1 MNREDSCTGI
11 ILHTGPQFIVF
22 AYNINACDIILSF
35 LFCFITINFHF
46 YFKCVC
52 CGSAWKPIYFS
63 IKEEPNNHDITTV
76 ATSSEVTKSQTL
88 TTKSATASSQG
99 IYKPHRSSTPTTTTT
114 TATVT
119 STTSAIET
127 YHENESMPLHEYDSE
142 DYKSYT
148 HHTSTLSSEK
158 ILNNKTVQVVRVI
171 DKMKCLF
178 LN

>member
-1 MNREDSCTGI
+1 M
-11 ILHTGPQFIVF
+11 
-22 AYNINACDIILSF
+22 
-35 LFCFITINFHF
+35 
-46 YFKCVC
+46 C

-63 IKEEPNNHDITTV
+63 IKEEPNNPDITTV
-76 ATSSEVTKSQTL
+76 ATSSEVTNSQTL

-99 IYKPHRSSTPTTTTT
+99 IYKPHRSSTATTT

-127 YHENESMPLHEYDSE
+127 YNENESMPIEEYDSE

-148 HHTSTLSSEK
+148 HHTSTVSSEK

>member
-1 MNREDSCTGI
+1 M
-11 ILHTGPQFIVF
+11 
-22 AYNINACDIILSF
+22 
-35 LFCFITINFHF
+35 
-46 YFKCVC
+46 C
-52 CGSAWKPIYFS
+52 CGSAWKPIYFF
-63 IKEEPNNHDITTV
+63 IKEEPNNPDITTV
-76 ATSSEVTKSQTL
+76 ATSSEVTNSQTL
-88 TTKSATASSQG
+88 ITKSATTSSQG
-99 IYKPHRSSTPTTTTT
+99 IYKPHRSSTATTT

-127 YHENESMPLHEYDSE
+127 YNENESMPIEEYDSE

-148 HHTSTLSSEK
+148 HHASTVSSEK

>member
-1 MNREDSCTGI
+1 M
-11 ILHTGPQFIVF
+11 
-22 AYNINACDIILSF
+22 
-35 LFCFITINFHF
+35 
-46 YFKCVC
+46 C

-63 IKEEPNNHDITTV
+63 IKEEPNNPDITTV
-76 ATSSEVTKSQTL
+76 ATSSEVTNSQTL

-99 IYKPHRSSTPTTTTT
+99 IYKPHRSSTATTT

-127 YHENESMPLHEYDSE
+127 YHENESLPLYEYDSE
-142 DYKSYT
+142 DYKNYIP
-148 HHTSTLSSEK
+148 HTSTVSSEK

>member
-1 MNREDSCTGI
+1 M
-11 ILHTGPQFIVF
+11 
-22 AYNINACDIILSF
+22 
-35 LFCFITINFHF
+35 
-46 YFKCVC
+46 C

-63 IKEEPNNHDITTV
+63 IKEEPNNPDITTV
-76 ATSSEVTKSQTL
+76 ATSSEVTNSQTL

-99 IYKPHRSSTPTTTTT
+99 IYKPHRSSTATTT

-127 YHENESMPLHEYDSE
+127 YHENDSMPLEEYDSE
-142 DYKSYT
+142 DYKSYI
-148 HHTSTLSSEK
+148 HHTSTVSSEK

>member
-1 MNREDSCTGI
+1 MYREDSCTGI
-11 ILHTGPQFIVF
+11 ILSLLFLL
-22 AYNINACDIILSF
+22 YNINACDIILSF

-76 ATSSEVTKSQTL
+76 ATSSDVTNSQTL
-88 TTKSATASSQG
+88 TTKSSQG
-99 IYKPHRSSTPTTTTT
+99 IYKPHRSSTAATTTTTTT

-127 YHENESMPLHEYDSE
+127 YYENESMPLEAYDSE
-142 DYKSYT
+142 DYKSYI
-148 HHTSTLSSEK
+148 HHTSTVSSEK
-158 ILNNKTVQVVRVI
+158 FLNNKTVQVVRVI
-171 DKMKCLF
+171 D
-178 LN
+178 

>member
-1 MNREDSCTGI
+1 M
-11 ILHTGPQFIVF
+11 
-22 AYNINACDIILSF
+22 
-35 LFCFITINFHF
+35 
-46 YFKCVC
+46 C

-63 IKEEPNNHDITTV
+63 IKEEPNNHDITTA
-76 ATSSEVTKSQTL
+76 ATSSDVTNSQTL
-88 TTKSATASSQG
+88 ITKSATASSQG
-99 IYKPHRSSTPTTTTT
+99 IYKPHRSSTATTT

-127 YHENESMPLHEYDSE
+127 YHENESLPLYEYDSE
-142 DYKSYT
+142 DYKNYIP
-148 HHTSTLSSEK
+148 HTSTVSSEK

>member
-1 MNREDSCTGI
+1 M
-11 ILHTGPQFIVF
+11 
-22 AYNINACDIILSF
+22 
-35 LFCFITINFHF
+35 
-46 YFKCVC
+46 C

-63 IKEEPNNHDITTV
+63 IKEEPNNPDITTV
-76 ATSSEVTKSQTL
+76 ATSSEVTNSQTL

-99 IYKPHRSSTPTTTTT
+99 IYKPHRSSTATTT

-127 YHENESMPLHEYDSE
+127 YHENESMPLEEYDSE
-142 DYKSYT
+142 VSYT
-148 HHTSTLSSEK
+148 HNTPTLSSEK

>member
-1 MNREDSCTGI
+1 MYREDSCTGI

-76 ATSSEVTKSQTL
+76 ATSSEVTNSQTL
-88 TTKSATASSQG
+88 TTKSGTTSSQG
-99 IYKPHRSSTPTTTTT
+99 IYKPHRSSTATTTTT
-114 TATVT
+114 TATIT

-127 YHENESMPLHEYDSE
+127 YNENERMPLEEYDSE
-142 DYKSYT
+142 DYKSYI

>member
-1 MNREDSCTGI
+1 M
-11 ILHTGPQFIVF
+11 
-22 AYNINACDIILSF
+22 
-35 LFCFITINFHF
+35 
-46 YFKCVC
+46 C

-63 IKEEPNNHDITTV
+63 IKEEPNNPDITTV
-76 ATSSEVTKSQTL
+76 ATSSEVTNSQTL
-88 TTKSATASSQG
+88 TTKSATTSSQG
-99 IYKPHRSSTPTTTTT
+99 IYKPHRSSTATTTTTT

-148 HHTSTLSSEK
+148 HHTSTVSSEK

>member
-1 MNREDSCTGI
+1 M
-11 ILHTGPQFIVF
+11 
-22 AYNINACDIILSF
+22 
-35 LFCFITINFHF
+35 
-46 YFKCVC
+46 C

-63 IKEEPNNHDITTV
+63 IKEEPNNPDITTV
-76 ATSSEVTKSQTL
+76 ATSSEVTNSQTL

-99 IYKPHRSSTPTTTTT
+99 IYKPHRSSTATTT

-127 YHENESMPLHEYDSE
+127 YNENESMPIEEYDSE

-148 HHTSTLSSEK
+148 HHTSTVSSEK

-171 DKMKCLF
+171 DKMSCLF